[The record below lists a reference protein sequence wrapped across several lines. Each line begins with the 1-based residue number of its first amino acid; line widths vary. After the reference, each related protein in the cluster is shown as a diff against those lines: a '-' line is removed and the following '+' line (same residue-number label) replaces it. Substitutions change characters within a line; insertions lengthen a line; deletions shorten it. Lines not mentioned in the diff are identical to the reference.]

1 MADTNVPTAAPD
13 SAGGVTYIEFS
24 DAEGLT
30 IEASRPQTGTQQAA
44 PPTPQLPADLRPAAE
59 HPLQK
64 IMREKYEQRARE
76 AFARGR
82 TVPNVKLQGA
92 TWSDAVD
99 MGMEWLLE
107 AGVER
112 RVYRPGSPQV
122 EDMKHAHRVHEARE
136 YFYSKN
142 SERLKQRKPLEPVTD
157 YSGSFYPFG
166 VLRAGR
172 NPTQQFVG
180 SYNIDIYPNQNN
192 TITFVLTNVTS
203 LKSGTYHIGP
213 EYPRNTVG
221 LGGNQTQIY
230 TWTEPARLPAYT
242 K

>member
-1 MADTNVPTAAPD
+1 M
-13 SAGGVTYIEFS
+13 AGG
-24 DAEGLT
+24 
-30 IEASRPQTGTQQAA
+30 R
-44 PPTPQLPADLRPAAE
+44 
-59 HPLQK
+59 
-64 IMREKYEQRARE
+64 RE
-76 AFARGR
+76 AQPPECRIASASHPDRGAR
-82 TVPNVKLQGA
+82 TL
-92 TWSDAVD
+92 
-99 MGMEWLLE
+99 
-107 AGVER
+107 
-112 RVYRPGSPQV
+112 RVTLTGGGSL
-122 EDMKHAHRVHEARE
+122 AHL
-136 YFYSKN
+136 
-142 SERLKQRKPLEPVTD
+142 RLI
-157 YSGSFYPFG
+157 SFYPFG

-213 EYPRNTVG
+213 EYPRSTVG